1 MYKKQTI
8 TLLFLLYVNTEN
20 SFKNGGKGGKGQTK
34 GMGETERL

>member
-20 SFKNGGKGGKGQTK
+20 SFENGGKEKGQTK